1 MMFFTATRFS
11 TLSSVSFCISSF
23 LPLIVL
29 SLISIISL
37 DCSSSFSSSFI
48 FLFWSSNSF
57 YWSLNYFYKSLQSV
71 QAPSFLRIFTEL
83 FFFCL
88 ISDLFEIEERITF
101 KAFWVSVCANWSNL
115 VFSSISSSKRLWF
128 RISSWSRLKSWSSLS
143 GSKLAMSVSL
153 YSTSSGKSLID
164 CILPLDCLSFM
175 DYLISPIFVMLPLI
189 LL

>member
-1 MMFFTATRFS
+1 M
-11 TLSSVSFCISSF
+11 
-23 LPLIVL
+23 
-29 SLISIISL
+29 
-37 DCSSSFSSSFI
+37 
-48 FLFWSSNSF
+48 
-57 YWSLNYFYKSLQSV
+57 
-71 QAPSFLRIFTEL
+71 QAPSFFRIFTEL

-164 CILPLDCLSFM
+164 CILPLDCLSFI
-175 DYLISPIFVMLPLI
+175 DYLISPIFVMLLLI
-189 LL
+189 SMNALNHVLFLSGVAVAAEGFTSTTVICFLGIIVNTTYTAS